1 MMIPYTASVPP
12 SEPLVDVV
20 ETLPGGALLRRLGGG
35 AALFNPLSWET
46 HLLDAAATEL
56 ILALREHAAGAP
68 LARAEFESVCSEE
81 PAVRASLEALL
92 PTLLEIGLVVETSA
106 PDEAAAGVAG
116 VAARVLA

>member
-1 MMIPYTASVPP
+1 MIPYTASVPP
-12 SEPLVDVV
+12 SEPLGDVV

-56 ILALREHAAGAP
+56 ILVLREHAAGAP
-68 LARAEFESVCSEE
+68 LTRAEFESVCAEE
-81 PAVRASLEALL
+81 PAVRASLAALL

-106 PDEAAAGVAG
+106 PDEAAAGV
-116 VAARVLA
+116 VARVLT